1 MISCF
6 LLAVYTD
13 KRMVW
18 KGFSRRSAGLAICDG
33 GRGPRSVSCCSST
46 SQGAGEGFGGTIP
59 SAEVD
64 GAVISCWHLMAALM
78 LLCRRVEFCPA
89 SRCLSTSLVGCSAGG
104 DWRQPDSGAGLP
116 SCRSMG
122 SGQDGG
128 CQELLSF

>member
-18 KGFSRRSAGLAICDG
+18 KGFSRRSAGQAICDG
-33 GRGPRSVSCCSST
+33 GRGARSASCCSST
-46 SQGAGEGFGGTIP
+46 SQGAGEGFGGAIP

-64 GAVISCWHLMAALM
+64 GAVISCWHLMAAWL
-78 LLCRRVEFCPA
+78 LLCRQLGCCPA
-89 SRCLSTSLVGCSAGG
+89 SRCLHTSGG
-104 DWRQPDSGAGLP
+104 LETAWLP

-122 SGQDGG
+122 SGQEGG
-128 CQELLSF
+128 SQELLSF